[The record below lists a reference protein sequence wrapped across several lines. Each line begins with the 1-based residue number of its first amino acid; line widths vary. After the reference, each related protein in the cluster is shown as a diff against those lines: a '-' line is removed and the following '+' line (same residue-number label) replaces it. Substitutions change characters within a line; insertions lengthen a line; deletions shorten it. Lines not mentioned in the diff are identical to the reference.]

1 MMKRLL
7 TILSNIFIGIPGGCL
22 IFMGML
28 MFNAVLGLLVK
39 TSAWSM
45 LIILCLTSLIA
56 GMLAR
61 LARPINGLGAAI
73 ASGVVAAIII
83 AFLWLSSAKGTGNAS
98 VVFGPVGMIVAIAF
112 STFGG
117 WILPRLRKQSK

>member
-1 MMKRLL
+1 MKKFL
-7 TILSNIFIGIPGGCL
+7 TTLSNIFIGIPGGCL

-45 LIILCLTSLIA
+45 LIILCLTSFIT
-56 GMLAR
+56 GMLA
-61 LARPINGLGAAI
+61 LLVRPVNGLGAAI
-73 ASGVVAAIII
+73 ASGVVAAGIILY
-83 AFLWLSSAKGTGNAS
+83 LWLASAPGTGNAS
-98 VVFGPVGMIVAIAF
+98 VVFGPIGMVVAITF

-117 WILPRLRKQSK
+117 WIFPRLRKQSK

>member
-1 MMKRLL
+1 MKYRTL
-7 TILSNIFIGIPGGCL
+7 LSNIFIGIPGGAL

-28 MFNAVLGLLVK
+28 MFNALLGLLVK
-39 TSAWSM
+39 TGAWSM
-45 LIILCLTSLIA
+45 LIILCLTSLIT
-56 GMLAR
+56 GMLA
-61 LARPINGLGAAI
+61 LLVRPINGFGAAI

-98 VVFGPVGMIVAIAF
+98 VVFGPVGMAAAIAF

-117 WILPRLRKQSK
+117 WIFPRLRKKSK

>member
-1 MMKRLL
+1 MNKFVNL
-7 TILSNIFIGIPGGCL
+7 LSNIFIGIPGGAL

-39 TSAWSM
+39 TGAWSM
-45 LIILCLTSLIA
+45 LIILCLTSLIT

-61 LARPINGLGAAI
+61 LSRPINGFGAAI
-73 ASGVVAAIII
+73 ASGIVAAIII
-83 AFLWLSSAKGTGNAS
+83 AFLWLSSAKGTANAS
-98 VVFGPVGMIVAIAF
+98 VVFGPVGMVAAIAF

>member
-56 GMLAR
+56 GMLA
-61 LARPINGLGAAI
+61 I

>member
-1 MMKRLL
+1 MNKFLNL
-7 TILSNIFIGIPGGCL
+7 LSNLFIGIPGGAL

-39 TSAWSM
+39 TSAWTM
-45 LIILCLTSLIA
+45 LIMLCLAAFIT

-61 LARPINGLGAAI
+61 LARPINGFGAAI
-73 ASGVVAAIII
+73 ASGMVAAIII
-83 AFLWLSSAKGTGNAS
+83 AFLRLSSTKGTGDAS
-98 VVFGPVGMIVAIAF
+98 AVFGPVGMIVAIAF
-112 STFGG
+112 STLGG